1 MVTDRSQGGGSIHN
15 GSLELMVQEKHILLF
30 VNKHRHT
37 NLTLALA
44 PPPQLHRRLLYDDV
58 RGVAEPL
65 NETSEIFPEGL
76 VVRGRLLLLLDR
88 PSVAADAHRPLA
100 QEVVLQPL
108 LTFMKGELSPG
119 TRLEVSLDKK
129 KIGSLCL
136 FLYLNHSFIY
146 FCLWSNC
153 V

>member
-1 MVTDRSQGGGSIHN
+1 M
-15 GSLELMVQEKHILLF
+15 F
-30 VNKHRHT
+30 VNTCLKTNT
-37 NLTLALA
+37 NLTLTLA

-119 TRLEVSLDKK
+119 TRLEVSLEKK
-129 KIGSLCL
+129 NRKKSL
-136 FLYLNHSFIY
+136 FLYLNHSFIL
-146 FCLWSNC
+146 FMFLPLVKLCLVLRSSGC
-153 V
+153 TAPCCPPPDTDTVGC

>member
-1 MVTDRSQGGGSIHN
+1 M
-15 GSLELMVQEKHILLF
+15 F

-37 NLTLALA
+37 NLTLTLA

-76 VVRGRLLLLLDR
+76 VVRGRLLLLLNR

-119 TRLEVSLDKK
+119 TRLEVSLEKK
-129 KIGSLCL
+129 KKRKSLFVFVSESQFYLFLPLVKLCL
-136 FLYLNHSFIY
+136 VLRSSG
-146 FCLWSNC
+146 CTAPC
-153 V
+153 CPPPDTDTVGC